1 MARRATRRVE
11 LMAPGTACRLGS
23 IAPGTARRLGS
34 IAPGTARRLG
44 LIARTALLGLAVC
57 ALLASAAAAA
67 RAPIQRASMADIE
80 SQVMCVTCGIPL
92 ELAVSPQA
100 DRERA
105 GIQVMIDEG
114 MTAAQIKQALVVQ
127 LGPGVLA
134 LPPRKGFDLVV
145 YVVPVLVILGLLV
158 ALVVGLRRWRR
169 REHSDQDPEPAAL
182 VAELGLLDST
192 RLEQDL
198 ARFDA

>member
-1 MARRATRRVE
+1 MTGSPAHRV
-11 LMAPGTACRLGS
+11 
-23 IAPGTARRLGS
+23 
-34 IAPGTARRLG
+34 G
-44 LIARTALLGLAVC
+44 LIARAGLLGLAVC
-57 ALLASAAAAA
+57 AVLAPAALASTAPAPAALAPAALASNSTPA
-67 RAPIQRASMADIE
+67 RAPVQRASMADIE

-114 MTAAQIKQALVVQ
+114 MTTSQIKHALVVQ

-134 LPPRKGFDLVV
+134 LPPHRGFDLVV
-145 YVVPVLVILGLLV
+145 YVVPVLVILFLLV
-158 ALVVGLRRWRR
+158 TLVVGLRRWRR
-169 REHSDQDPEPAAL
+169 RDRADQGLEPSSP
-182 VAELGLLDST
+182 VAELGPLDST
-192 RLEQDL
+192 RLQEDL